1 MLFFEILAE
10 QKIRDAIA
18 NGDLDDLPGAGQPL
32 DLVDEPFVSPEQ
44 RMVNHILKRAGLV
57 PSEVSM
63 RQAVARLREEIRQ
76 LPADQAA
83 AQAKRR
89 ELSYLLVQL
98 GETRCPVE

>member
-18 NGDLDDLPGAGQPL
+18 AGDADDLPGAGRPL
-32 DLVDEPFVSPEQ
+32 EFGEELFVSPEQ
-44 RMVNHILKRAGLV
+44 RMVNHILKRAGMV

-83 AQAKRR
+83 TQAKRR
-89 ELSYLLVQL
+89 ELAYLLARL
-98 GETRCPVE
+98 SETRCPPG